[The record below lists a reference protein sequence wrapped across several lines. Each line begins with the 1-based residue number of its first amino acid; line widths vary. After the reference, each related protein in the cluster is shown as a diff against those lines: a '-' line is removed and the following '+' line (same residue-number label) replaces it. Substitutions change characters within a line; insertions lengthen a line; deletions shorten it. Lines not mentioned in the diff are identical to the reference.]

1 MRKLLVTVILLL
13 TAALTWGQS
22 TERYLVLDGIAGVVR
37 VHNVSD
43 NTEVAAIRAGSLPN
57 SVVISPNGRLAFVA
71 ALANQYVSVLDLPI
85 NSQVRR
91 IPDFCPDTMA
101 MSPDVNTIVATPLHT
116 AGIPI

>member
-71 ALANQYVSVLDLPI
+71 ALANQNVSVLDLTI
-85 NSQVRR
+85 NAEGKGIR
-91 IPDFCPDTMA
+91 DFGPQQLA
-101 MSPDVNTIVATPLHT
+101 MGAYGTKILATH
-116 AGIPI
+116 I